1 MEEEIKKQVD
11 ALAEAERGA
20 VYDCHRNMLE
30 PVRAINALT
39 AAVLLVAR
47 ILNRWS
53 TEAYSRSELE
63 IERRAR

>member
-1 MEEEIKKQVD
+1 MEEEIKKQEK
-11 ALAEAERGA
+11 ALAEAGSWASR
-20 VYDCHRNMLE
+20 DCGEEVQTVKALNR
-30 PVRAINALT
+30 LT
-39 AAVLLVAR
+39 AAVLLVAE